1 MGRKSLAPQRREQI
15 IAAFTRCVLKYGLDG
30 SSLERIAE
38 EAGLKRSIIHHYI
51 GNREEV
57 VKALVDTITDVFVE
71 EITAN
76 LENLPVQSLPLSL
89 LDILFPYSSYEF
101 YEVKVY
107 DLLMDKLL
115 AASDRESYIKGL
127 IATAFATLNEQIAA
141 TLARA
146 YPKAPAERCEHVA
159 YTVSCLGE
167 GYLRFLYLGI
177 KSEKHNAAL
186 RHFASEL
193 FKTLERD

>member
-1 MGRKSLAPQRREQI
+1 M
-15 IAAFTRCVLKYGLDG
+15 
-30 SSLERIAE
+30 ERVAE
-38 EAGLKRSIIHHYI
+38 EAELKRSIIRHYI

-57 VKALVDTITDVFVE
+57 MKALVDTITDVFVK

-76 LENLPVQSLPLSL
+76 LENLPAQSLLPGL
-89 LDILFPYSSYEF
+89 LDILFPESSYAF
-101 YEVKVY
+101 YGAKVY

-127 IATAFATLNEQIAA
+127 IAIAFATLNEKITA

-146 YPKAPAERCEHVA
+146 YPKAPVERCEHVA

-177 KSEKHNAAL
+177 KSEEHNAAL

-193 FKTLERD
+193 FNTLKRD